1 MTATHDFDAI
11 TIEQLRGTG
20 GLKWSLYPEKIGA
33 FVAEMDFGIAPS
45 ITEAIN
51 SSVAQ
56 GIFGYLP
63 QSLGDAMSQACH
75 TWHSTRYGWDIPPE
89 NIRPL
94 PDVLAG
100 LTATI
105 EHFSPT
111 GSKIIIPTPA
121 YMPFLKIPG
130 LCGRELIQVPLTRST
145 DGWELDYDG
154 LERAFADGG
163 GLLIMCNP
171 HNPIGKVYTREEM
184 LRVADIVDRNG
195 GRVFSDEIHAPLV
208 YGDRHHVPYASV
220 SPAAAGHT
228 ITATSGSKAWNLP
241 GLKTA
246 QLILSND
253 TDAAKWNE
261 IGFFIEHGASNLGV
275 VANTAAYSTG
285 DRWLTDVLEYLDGN
299 RRLLAELVAAHLPG
313 VTYTMPQGTYL
324 ALLDCRALGLEELPA
339 DFFSEHAGV
348 QLIDGSACGEAG
360 KGFVRINFATPR
372 PILTEMLARMG
383 EAIMKCRPA
392 GGSRSLVDSARH

>member
-1 MTATHDFDAI
+1 LRAI
-11 TIEQLRGTG
+11 G

-45 ITEAIN
+45 ITGAIN
-51 SSVAQ
+51 SAVGQ
-56 GIFGYLP
+56 GLFGYLP
-63 QSLGDAMSQACH
+63 QSLGDAMSQACS
-75 TWHSTRYGWDIPPE
+75 TWQSSRYGWEVPAE
-89 NIRPL
+89 RIRPL
-94 PDVLAG
+94 ADVLAG

-105 EHFSPT
+105 EHFSPA
-111 GSKIIIPTPA
+111 GSKVIIPTPA
-121 YMPFLKIPG
+121 YMPFFKIPG
-130 LCGRELIQVPLTRST
+130 MCGREIIEVAMKQTS

-154 LERAFADGG
+154 LDQAFADGG

-184 LRVADIVDRNG
+184 LRVAEIVDRNN

-208 YGDRHHVPYASV
+208 YDGHQHVPYASV
-220 SPAAAGHT
+220 NGAAAGHT

-253 TDAAKWNE
+253 ADAAKWE
-261 IGFFIEHGASNLGV
+261 DVGFFPEHGASNLGV
-275 VANTAAYSTG
+275 VANTSAYETG
-285 DRWLTDVLEYLDGN
+285 GEWLGEVLDYLDGN
-299 RRLLAELVAAHLPG
+299 RRLLAELVAKDLPG
-313 VTYTMPQGTYL
+313 VGYSMPQGTYL
-324 ALLDCRALGLEELPA
+324 ALLDCRSLNLGEVPA

-360 KGFVRINFATPR
+360 KGFVRMNFATPR
-372 PILTEMLARMG
+372 PILTEMVERMG
-383 EAIMKCRPA
+383 AALAKQAGSVLEAANR
-392 GGSRSLVDSARH
+392 